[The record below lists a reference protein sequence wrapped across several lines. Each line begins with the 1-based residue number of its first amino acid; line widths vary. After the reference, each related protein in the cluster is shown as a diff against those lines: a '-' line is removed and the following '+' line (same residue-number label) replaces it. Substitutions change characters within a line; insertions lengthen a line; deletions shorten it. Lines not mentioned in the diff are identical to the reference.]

1 MTDTDAVAALAQ
13 DTARALGPIGILVT
27 SAGIAGSNGK
37 VVDYAPA
44 EWRQIV
50 EINLTG
56 TFNCC
61 RAVLPQMQAQ
71 SYGASSRSP
80 RLPARKAIPMP
91 QPILPPKPG

>member
-1 MTDTDAVAALAQ
+1 M
-13 DTARALGPIGILVT
+13 
-27 SAGIAGSNGK
+27 
-37 VVDYAPA
+37 DYAPA

-71 SYGASSRSP
+71 SYGRIVTVASI
-80 RLPARKAIPMP
+80 AGK
-91 QPILPPKPG
+91 